1 MSVHRVM
8 KSDVLLQQDVMR
20 ELRWDTRIAS
30 QTEVGVEVDR
40 GIVTLTGTV
49 DSFAKK
55 GAARQAAHRVGGV
68 LDVVDNIQVHFAG
81 GPGKTD
87 TEIAK
92 AVRHTLEWDVF
103 VPDQKIQ
110 STVSEGW
117 VTLEGEVDFL
127 QQKQDAVKAVENLAG
142 VKGVANLIRVKT
154 RPIDTRSIHTTIE
167 EALERRAERE
177 AERIGVKIEN
187 SAVTLEG
194 RVRSWFE
201 KDAILGA
208 VSHAPGVSG
217 VFDKLK
223 VDPFF

>member
-1 MSVHRVM
+1 M
-8 KSDVLLQQDVMR
+8 KSDVLIQQDVMR

-30 QTEVGVEVDR
+30 QTDVGVEVDR

-55 GAARQAAHRVGGV
+55 GAARQAAHRVAGV
-68 LDVVDNIQVHFAG
+68 LDVVDNVQVRFAG
-81 GPGKTD
+81 GSGKTD
-87 TEIAK
+87 TDIAK
-92 AVRHTLEWDVF
+92 AVRHALEWDVF

-117 VTLEGEVDFL
+117 VTLEGDVDFL
-127 QQKQDAVKAVENLAG
+127 QQKQDAGKAVENLAG
-142 VKGVANLIRVKT
+142 VKGVANLIRVKS
-154 RPIDTRSIHTTIE
+154 RPVDTRSIHTTIE

-177 AERIGVKIEN
+177 ADRIAVKIEN
-187 SAVTLEG
+187 GTVTLEG

-208 VSHAPGVSG
+208 VSHAPGVAG
-217 VFDKLK
+217 IVDRLK